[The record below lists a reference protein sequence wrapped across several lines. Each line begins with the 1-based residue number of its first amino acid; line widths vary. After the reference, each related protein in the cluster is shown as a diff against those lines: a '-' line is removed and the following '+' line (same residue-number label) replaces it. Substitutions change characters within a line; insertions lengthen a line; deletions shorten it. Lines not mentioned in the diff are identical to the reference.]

1 MWQVYSQR
9 AVHQK
14 SLQKGACAQGTTP
27 LSIRPERR
35 WLSPLRRANSVSGL
49 RCIGFQSLTFTT
61 RNIRTQRDAQTSKG
75 LSTSNDRQCGSGQTL
90 KLTRLPT
97 VVNGARSV
105 PTYGH
110 PSRSTVRNHLHVFP
124 LQCSR
129 FFSANRMGVS
139 GVSVL
144 DASTPWTGIVG
155 IEVSRSSPG
164 DSIGLTS
171 ASSGSAVSSSFPPG
185 DSWISFR

>member
-1 MWQVYSQR
+1 MFV
-9 AVHQK
+9 
-14 SLQKGACAQGTTP
+14 
-27 LSIRPERR
+27 IE
-35 WLSPLRRANSVSGL
+35 
-49 RCIGFQSLTFTT
+49 FQSLTFTT
-61 RNIRTQRDAQTSKG
+61 RNIRTQRDAQTSEG
-75 LSTSNDRQCGSGQTL
+75 LSTSSDLHQNSQCGSGQTL

-139 GVSVL
+139 GVSAW
-144 DASTPWTGIVG
+144 DASTAWAGILG
-155 IEVSRSSPG
+155 LGVSRSSPG

-171 ASSGSAVSSSFPPG
+171 ASNGSGVSSSFSSG
-185 DSWISFR
+185 DCWISFR